1 MAARK
6 GPSVGSGG
14 QGKRKLAGRGPTP
27 KAEERSKHPAA
38 KRAAAASRRGT
49 GRSEPPSGRRGP
61 AQGGPAQ
68 GGPAQ
73 GGPARRGPSQR
84 VQARDRDAGE
94 LVAGRNSVAEALRA
108 RVPATMLLVAAGIDA
123 DERVTEALAI
133 ARKRGLEVREVPRQ
147 ELDRMLERGVQH
159 QGLVLAVPAYD
170 YAHPDDLLAAATAGP
185 APALIVALDGVTDP
199 RNLGSVIRSTAAF
212 GGHGVL
218 VPERRSAGVTAATW
232 KTSSGA
238 AARIPVAR
246 ATNLVRT
253 LTAYQQA
260 GLFVVGLAADGDLP
274 LDDLGAADGPL
285 VLVAG
290 SEGKGLGRLVG
301 ETCDLRVSIPMAG
314 PVESLNAG
322 VAAAVALAEVARRR
336 RVGAAAGALSARPSV
351 D

>member
-49 GRSEPPSGRRGP
+49 GRSEPPSERRWP

-68 GGPAQ
+68 GGPV
-73 GGPARRGPSQR
+73 RRGPSQR
-84 VQARDRDAGE
+84 MQARDPDAGE

-108 RVPATMLLVAAGIDA
+108 RVPATVLLVAAGIDA

-170 YAHPDDLLAAATAGP
+170 YAHPDDLLAAAATAGP

-336 RVGAAAGALSARPSV
+336 RVSAAPGALSARPSV
-351 D
+351 G